1 MVIYCGLMGLY
12 CDLMDYEWDTNIA
25 IEHGPFSSYIYPLK
39 IVIFNSY
46 VKLPEGTNDPTL
58 VQIVIFQA
66 LGRNI
71 HIIKLSLQYLI
82 FNVVMLNTT

>member
-46 VKLPEGTNDPTL
+46 VKLPEGN
-58 VQIVIFQA
+58 
-66 LGRNI
+66 
-71 HIIKLSLQYLI
+71 
-82 FNVVMLNTT
+82 